1 MARGQQQRCLA
12 LACLA
17 MAMSVSTAS
26 AFVFK
31 AGGTGE
37 WRVPGQANAS
47 GGNIASYN
55 TWAEHTRF
63 RVGDA
68 IAFTYEPGK
77 DSVLLVDQKAYD
89 ACDTGSPVD
98 TFSDGNTVFT
108 LTRSGPF
115 YFISGNKDNCNQNE
129 KLVVVVMGARAE
141 NGTSTHTALAP
152 SPAGGNGDTFSPP
165 SPPPPFG
172 IAISPSANPDSNAAV
187 TKAAGVSGTA
197 AFVLGAMIYAFV

>member
-1 MARGQQQRCLA
+1 MARGQQQQRCLA

-17 MAMSVSTAS
+17 IAMSVSTAS

-77 DSVLLVDQKAYD
+77 DSVLIVDEKAYD

-98 TFSDGNTVFT
+98 TFSDGSTVFT
-108 LTRSGPF
+108 FSRSGPF
-115 YFISGNKDNCNQNE
+115 YFISGNKDNCNRNE
-129 KLVVVVMGARAE
+129 KLVVVVMGARAD
-141 NGTSTHTALAP
+141 NGTSTRTALAP

-165 SPPPPFG
+165 SPFG
-172 IAISPSANPDSNAAV
+172 IAISPTAV
-187 TKAAGVSGTA
+187 TEPNTAAAKAAGLSGTA
-197 AFVLGAMIYAFV
+197 AFVLGAMFYLLV

>member
-12 LACLA
+12 LACLVA
-17 MAMSVSTAS
+17 MCMSTAS

-77 DSVLLVDQKAYD
+77 DSVLIVDEKAYD
-89 ACDTGSPVD
+89 ACDTASPVD

-108 LTRSGPF
+108 FTKSGPF
-115 YFISGNKDNCNQNE
+115 YFISGNKDNCNRNE
-129 KLVVVVMGARAE
+129 KLVVVVMGPRAAD
-141 NGTSTHTALAP
+141 NGTATHTALAP
-152 SPAGGNGDTFSPP
+152 SPAYNGVTFSPP

-172 IAISPSANPDSNAAV
+172 IDISPTASEPSAAV
-187 TKAAGVSGTA
+187 AKAAGMAGTA
-197 AFVLGAMIYAFV
+197 AFVIGAMFYALV